1 MALIFLSYNWIT
13 SSVFME
19 GWYQKCSPKSKCS
32 CVKGKDRVVVEKMIV
47 KSRDGYRRLVGL
59 MLVGLMYLIGVF
71 TISRGNVGFIK
82 VFLQI

>member
-1 MALIFLSYNWIT
+1 MAPIFLSYNWIT

-32 CVKGKDRVVVEKMIV
+32 CIKGKDRVVVEQMIV

-59 MLVGLMYLIGVF
+59 MYLTGVF
-71 TISRGNVGFIK
+71 TISHGNVGFIK

>member
-1 MALIFLSYNWIT
+1 MAPIFLSYNWIT

-19 GWYQKCSPKSKCS
+19 GWYQKCSLKSKCS
-32 CVKGKDRVVVEKMIV
+32 CVKGKDRVVVEKMVV
-47 KSRDGYRRLVGL
+47 KSRGGYRR
-59 MLVGLMYLIGVF
+59 LVGLMYLIGVF